1 MVLGRKLRHII
12 KDSRPR
18 KVRISDSLPVRKN
31 NLYNQIFIHQG
42 SFFLLNV
49 NRKIEKNYLCR
60 RNFTCQIWEITQCKS
75 IKTIFIDSNFLLHQN
90 LHPYLLSTS
99 TTLWVYIPYKVS
111 CLEGLHIT
119 STVDH
124 SSRTRRSIS
133 AVLCASKG
141 LDFSVLVHIPISQND
156 QVLTEIRSPSQ
167 TSPPGTSNKN
177 LPRLENAPVDF
188 GGLWRIE
195 KAWFQCISTY
205 TYLTKQPGTYRY
217 GFHSMCDW
225 WTQTCN
231 LYYPSHQPVQVC
243 KPMTFPGSSGWHWW
257 VETIEN
263 EPSHLFAR
271 VMVILVSCIWK

>member
-133 AVLCASKG
+133 AVLCTSKG
-141 LDFSVLVHIPISQND
+141 LDFGVLVHIPISQNN
-156 QVLTEIRSPSQ
+156 QVLTDMVPIR
-167 TSPPGTSNKN
+167 
-177 LPRLENAPVDF
+177 
-188 GGLWRIE
+188 
-195 KAWFQCISTY
+195 
-205 TYLTKQPGTYRY
+205 
-217 GFHSMCDW
+217 CDW
-225 WTQTCN
+225 WTQTRN